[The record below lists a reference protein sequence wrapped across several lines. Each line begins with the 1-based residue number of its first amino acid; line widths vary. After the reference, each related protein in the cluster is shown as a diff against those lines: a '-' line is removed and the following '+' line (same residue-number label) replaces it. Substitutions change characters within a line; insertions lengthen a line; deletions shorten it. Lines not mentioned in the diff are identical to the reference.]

1 MRIDRPD
8 RDKILELFKGYE
20 KLSPRDRAYKM
31 IAITSF
37 FHSHYMEKIE
47 IILAIAGE
55 MQKHFKED
63 KGVT

>member
-1 MRIDRPD
+1 MRIDRPGK
-8 RDKILELFKGYE
+8 DKILELFKGYE
-20 KLSPRDRAYKM
+20 KLSPRDRAFQT
-31 IAITSF
+31 ISITNF